1 MDAGRAGGRN
11 DSGRAVSRVLSAPR
25 SGGENH
31 LSQQPVPGTWEPKL
45 PGSGQ
50 LQVSPIWPC
59 TGRGFPCLQACA
71 RSGGLLPH
79 LFTLTVSCKH
89 EIGGLFSVALSVGTS
104 RDIAS
109 RIYLRGTRSYAAS
122 CPMVFGLSS
131 PFKLKGAILRSS
143 RIKENIALKRRKR
156 KANQRSVPGA
166 GLLNRQPP
174 GPCRECSK

>member
-1 MDAGRAGGRN
+1 VTPCPAIVSVRAGGRN

-59 TGRGFPCLQACA
+59 TGWGFPCLRACA

-89 EIGGLFSVALSVGTS
+89 ATAVCFLWHYPSGRLATSPPVYISGEPGVTRHPALWCSDFPPPSNEGSDSPLFQ
-104 RDIAS
+104 
-109 RIYLRGTRSYAAS
+109 
-122 CPMVFGLSS
+122 
-131 PFKLKGAILRSS
+131 
-143 RIKENIALKRRKR
+143 NRRKHSPEEAET
-156 KANQRSVPGA
+156 KG
-166 GLLNRQPP
+166 
-174 GPCRECSK
+174 